1 LVKKL
6 DIEDMVIWSGF
17 RQDMPHVL
25 NAIDIYTLPSLWE
38 GLPIGL
44 LSNGNGKTYCCHG
57 RRWLKEVVKD
67 GINGTLIECGDDE
80 GLANALLSCIKT
92 KLKWLNLAKS
102 REIILTTYT
111 VDRMC
116 REVEAIYLQQL

>member
-1 LVKKL
+1 MAMAK
-6 DIEDMVIWSGF
+6 
-17 RQDMPHVL
+17 
-25 NAIDIYTLPSLWE
+25 
-38 GLPIGL
+38 PIVATGVDG
-44 LSNGNGKTYCCHG
+44 S
-57 RRWLKEVVKD
+57 KEVVKD